1 MSKKTRLILIIIG
14 AVLAVAI
21 VTGGIIA
28 ISNAVKK
35 NKQSKCEHEYG
46 EVEVVTEAT
55 CETKGLTLQ
64 ICTLCEYELTE
75 EIPAFG
81 HTEYVINAKPATCL
95 ESGLSDGITCITC
108 NKTIVP
114 QVTIPALG
122 HNVVTDNA
130 RAATCVTYGLT
141 QGSHCKRCNFVTK
154 PQDKIPAKGH
164 VIVEKQGYPATCE
177 TTGLTTGSYCK
188 NCNTV
193 YTEQEEI
200 DATGHNFIDG
210 TCSNCGIVE
219 SGLQSHTYKNG
230 FCETCG
236 DYEYVYDDE
245 TLYVEEDVTKG
256 VSDAGWYRVY
266 RDETKNKSF
275 SVNCDVKDPE
285 TGEIVGTSGIINF
298 FVCSKQNAV
307 INEDNYNA
315 VVMFVG
321 QSSPMPHEDV
331 IAVAYDDYVDIFLYA
346 GCEIYW
352 YFENSGQVFV
362 NSIYVLHD
370 KLTVTFIEEGLVVKR
385 LVKLEVEA

>member
-46 EVEVVTEAT
+46 DVAVVTEAT

-114 QVTIPALG
+114 QATIPALG

-141 QGSHCKRCNFVTK
+141 QGSHCKRCGEIVK
-154 PQDKIPAKGH
+154 AQDKIPATGHSITVQKG
-164 VIVEKQGYPATCE
+164 YAATCLSA
-177 TTGLTTGSYCK
+177 GLTDGSSCEK
-188 NCNTV
+188 CGTV
-193 YTEQEEI
+193 YSPQEVIEPL
-200 DATGHNFIDG
+200 AHNIVDNV
-210 TCSNCGIVE
+210 CELCGFE
-219 SGLQSHTYKNG
+219 NYNFEDPTTY
-230 FCETCG
+230 TMQDVSVG
-236 DYEYVYDDE
+236 DKV
-245 TLYVEEDVTKG
+245 G
-256 VSDAGWYRVY
+256 GWYRLY
-266 RDETKNKSF
+266 RYSGQGTWKTMSITCTVNGIVGQEQVVNEDITINLCVFNTQFCNDEKNK
-275 SVNCDVKDPE
+275 NA
-285 TGEIVGTSGIINF
+285 IINLPLMGGPTPT
-298 FVCSKQNAV
+298 S
-307 INEDNYNA
+307 ELNY
-315 VVMFVG
+315 VVYD
-321 QSSPMPHEDV
+321 EYIDV
-331 IAVAYDDYVDIFLYA
+331 YLAPGYTI
-346 GCEIYW
+346 
-352 YFENSGQVFV
+352 
-362 NSIYVLHD
+362 
-370 KLTVTFIEEGLVVKR
+370 
-385 LVKLEVEA
+385 